1 MILDTTVNV
10 LGGRPIHGPCRV
22 GSKLCMILV
31 AAAKLWLG
39 KPVLTINAAIYWHV
53 LPADG
58 IAEKREGFGRIFE
71 EF

>member
-1 MILDTTVNV
+1 MI
-10 LGGRPIHGPCRV
+10 R
-22 GSKLCMILV
+22 LV
-31 AAAKLWLG
+31 AAKLWLG

>member
-10 LGGRPIHGPCRV
+10 TGGRPIHDPWRV
-22 GSKLCMILV
+22 GTKLCMIGMV
-31 AAAKLWLG
+31 AAKLWLG

-58 IAEKREGFGRIFE
+58 IAEKREGFGPIFE